1 MHWQAAVQST
11 RKASVDRTGVQTSG
25 GTLGS
30 RHSLEGQVALHGWL
44 MEAAE
49 VASARP
55 GQHQPPAAARRWLFH
70 LPTRTATTS
79 TQGMTSGRTTGHKKK
94 KATPL
99 TDADHVGLRRTAC
112 SMVSSVGSR
121 WYY

>member
-1 MHWQAAVQST
+1 VHWQAAVQST

-55 GQHQPPAAARRWLFH
+55 GQHQVCRMVLH
-70 LPTRTATTS
+70 VE
-79 TQGMTSGRTTGHKKK
+79 SGWW
-94 KATPL
+94 
-99 TDADHVGLRRTAC
+99 GLENSNRQLQHP
-112 SMVSSVGSR
+112 
-121 WYY
+121 